1 VARRALAARQVQR
14 LILQRL
20 ILQRLIPG
28 PKPLRPR
35 PIPHGLHPQNAFR
48 QRVPMTPPRLLAT
61 LPLLCTLSLSS
72 HGFAQPPRTGS
83 MPATYIAP
91 ANSPPP
97 THPPVCDLEPDQ
109 VEEVKPLLGT
119 QCAIRV
125 QAKDTALAR
134 TAVRAAMAEIARV
147 QAKFDATSRESEI
160 ASINA
165 DAGTEEVLVSEETHL
180 LLQRCLDLCRDTAGA
195 FDLTVASFD
204 YLWNFSARPFIKP
217 LPDEVAA
224 RRALTGC
231 RQVAIKPNRAVRIL
245 QPGVRLTFE
254 HIVQGHAIERAA
266 EVLRDKGI
274 ENFRIR
280 LGNDTYV
287 QGHAGTRHWYV
298 AVPHPRNL
306 QESMVQLYLGSQS
319 AATRSDSDR
328 YTLKNGHRY
337 HDVLDPRT
345 GNPVEGVVQTTVIA
359 ADPELADALS
369 TAMFVLGPKAG
380 LAMLARHKNVEGFL
394 VDQTG
399 KVFASPGMTE
409 YARLPTRIAL

>member
-1 VARRALAARQVQR
+1 
-14 LILQRL
+14 
-20 ILQRLIPG
+20 
-28 PKPLRPR
+28 
-35 PIPHGLHPQNAFR
+35 
-48 QRVPMTPPRLLAT
+48 MTPPRLTVL
-61 LPLLCTLSLSS
+61 LPLLCSIALPSVTLPIR
-72 HGFAQPPRTGS
+72 GFAQPPRAGNV
-83 MPATYIAP
+83 PATYLTPTNA
-91 ANSPPP
+91 PPP

-125 QAKDTALAR
+125 QAKDAGAAR

-147 QAKFDATSRESEI
+147 QAKFDATSRQSEV

-165 DAGTEEVLVSEETHL
+165 DATSEEVLVSEETHL
-180 LLQRCLDLCRDTAGA
+180 LLQRCLDLCRETAGA

-204 YLWNFSARPFIKP
+204 YLWNFSARPFIRP

-245 QPGVRLTFE
+245 QPGVRVTFD

-298 AVPHPRNL
+298 AVPHPRNP
-306 QESMVQLYLGSQS
+306 QESLVQLYLASQS

-345 GNPVEGVVQTTVIA
+345 GNPVEGVVQATVIA
-359 ADPELADALS
+359 TDPALADALS
-369 TAMFVLGPKAG
+369 SALFVLGPKAG

-394 VDQTG
+394 VDQSG
-399 KVFASPGMTE
+399 KVFASPGMAE
-409 YARLPTRIAL
+409 YARLPSRISL